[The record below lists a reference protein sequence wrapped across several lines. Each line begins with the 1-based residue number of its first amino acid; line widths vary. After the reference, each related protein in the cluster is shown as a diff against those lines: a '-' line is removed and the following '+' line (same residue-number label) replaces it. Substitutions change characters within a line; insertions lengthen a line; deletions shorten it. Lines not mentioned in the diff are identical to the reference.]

1 MSEQTTRVMSIEL
14 QSMSLTFKI
23 PHGFLDNDIKVFYR
37 LIKQNMNIAT
47 HDCKYN
53 YQIYNHS

>member
-23 PHGFLDNDIKVFYR
+23 PHGFLDNDIKVF
-37 LIKQNMNIAT
+37 IG
-47 HDCKYN
+47 
-53 YQIYNHS
+53 